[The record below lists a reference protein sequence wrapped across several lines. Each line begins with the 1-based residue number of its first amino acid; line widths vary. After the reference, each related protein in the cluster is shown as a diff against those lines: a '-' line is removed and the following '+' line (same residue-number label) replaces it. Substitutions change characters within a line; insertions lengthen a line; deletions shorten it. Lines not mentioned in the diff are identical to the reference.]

1 MCSVTIR
8 FNVRT
13 LFTFFSFSNVQN
25 ANFEE
30 ITILPRNIRNFI
42 RYEKRKKKEI
52 QISYPSLS
60 GNSPVSIDDPIDAVR
75 LLIKTRVTVEEKFPL
90 PGNFQSSSPFSIQQF
105 D

>member
-13 LFTFFSFSNVQN
+13 LFTFFSFRSKRQFRRDND
-25 ANFEE
+25 
-30 ITILPRNIRNFI
+30 LSRNIRNFI

>member
-8 FNVRT
+8 FNT
-13 LFTFFSFSNVQN
+13 FYFLFLSNVQN

-30 ITILPRNIRNFI
+30 IKRSFEEYSKFHSIR
-42 RYEKRKKKEI
+42 KKKKKEI

-60 GNSPVSIDDPIDAVR
+60 GNSPVSIDDPIGAVR